1 MAISNKKKAVA
12 VAAIL
17 AGSIGLVSIGS
28 SAVFTDTVTATS
40 SVKTGT
46 AKLRIEDYNGWTI
59 TPGTDGHKATLP
71 QQVFFDKSTMTY
83 RTPIITV
90 HNDGDIDLPFEATV
104 TPTGIEGLTA
114 RMERVGGSA
123 GDGQPHV
130 PAQGYVQYQVV
141 LSATDLSN
149 DVSGQTA
156 NVVFSLT
163 GTA

>member
-1 MAISNKKKAVA
+1 MAISNKTKAIA
-12 VAAIL
+12 AAAIM

-59 TPGTDGHKATLP
+59 TPESDGHKATLP
-71 QQVFFDKSTMTY
+71 QGVFFDKSTMTY
-83 RTPIITV
+83 RTPIITI
-90 HNDGDIDLPFEATV
+90 HNDGDIDLPFEVKV
-104 TPTGIEGLTA
+104 TPTGIAGLTA
-114 RMERVGGSA
+114 TPERVGGSA
-123 GDGQPHV
+123 GDGKPHV
-130 PAQGYVQYQVV
+130 PAGGYVQYQVV
-141 LSATDLSN
+141 LEANDLKN

-156 NVVFSLT
+156 NVVFSLV